1 MCVECEMFLSMEA
14 FPLSDSKLVRENEKK
29 WVICLLALLCPLYFK
44 CNACW
49 DSLVEIVCYLFCSL
63 GVDLPTEINWFLA
76 SDTPCVCILATHCG
90 FPGVAFKQTPQEKAV
105 KQKE

>member
-1 MCVECEMFLSMEA
+1 MCFQCKLFLTTDPSPMC
-14 FPLSDSKLVRENEKK
+14 DRKLKRGKEK
-29 WVICLLALLCPLYFK
+29 WVICLLVLLYELYFM
-44 CNACW
+44 CNSSW

-63 GVDLPTEINWFLA
+63 GVDLHTEINWFLA

-90 FPGVAFKQTPQEKAV
+90 FPGVAFKQTPQEKAI